1 MNRMSNDLIDRKM
14 LIRYLT
20 ISVDGRRILE
30 YDIDNFPTTIPIKDM
45 KEIIR
50 NQPAAFDKEKV
61 IEELSTLRQ
70 AEYDDSDEEP
80 EFTDIDDILEE
91 GKSQGRYQAYFKAI
105 EIVEKGGI
113 DG

>member
-61 IEELSTLRQ
+61 IEEIRKQVGTCKCEHCEEYVDCDACR
-70 AEYDDSDEEP
+70 AEEAV
-80 EFTDIDDILEE
+80 
-91 GKSQGRYQAYFKAI
+91 K
-105 EIVEKGGI
+105 IVEKGGI
-113 DG
+113 E